1 MIYDKETPRPLR
13 LEFTKH
19 KVGYKQLMRKGGIAL
34 YECDHGEHKSYEVLK
49 KIGKTQMMN
58 IEVVNDK
65 IIRTPT
71 GEYKE
76 IYPNNEDFGTKAFC
90 FNNHKE
96 AFDLFDKLTFEA
108 QK

>member
-1 MIYDKETPRPLR
+1 MIYDKKNPRPLKIG
-13 LEFTKH
+13 FTKH
-19 KVGYKQLMRKGGIAL
+19 KVWYKQLMRKGGIAL
-34 YECDHGEHKSYEVLK
+34 YECDHTEHKSYEVLK
-49 KIGKTQMMN
+49 KISKTQMMN

-96 AFDLFDKLTFEA
+96 ALDLFNKLTFEA
-108 QK
+108 